1 MTAEGADCCRCQR
14 GALLVP
20 GWNKRVGS
28 WKKEPGRWLPAP
40 IIFKSFLKCVNYW
53 YYCLPLCFREVIIS
67 RLAIWSMLSCLCC
80 AEEWSL
86 PLNTALPKQNAGSW
100 EYVFSPLKSWMGK
113 IWLRLASPVLWN
125 ICIAPRN
132 LFFRWTPTQV
142 KIGSGAIYRSAVYKS
157 KRSRKLFKCPSRGD
171 QLHRLIKWNTM

>member
-1 MTAEGADCCRCQR
+1 MSNFNFLGVWLWL
-14 GALLVP
+14 GFGGP
-20 GWNKRVGS
+20 GWRLSLENAS
-28 WKKEPGRWLPAP
+28 HLNE
-40 IIFKSFLKCVNYW
+40 S
-53 YYCLPLCFREVIIS
+53 LPLCFREVIIS
-67 RLAIWSMLSCLCC
+67 RLAVWSMLSCLCC